1 MLMARELTGRIFNI
15 QRYCAGDGP
24 GIRTTVFFQGCPLH
38 CVWCHNP
45 ESHPFSPRVS
55 FQKNACIGCGRCK
68 NFLPGENCR
77 RRPDESCSGCGLCV
91 KECPGAALTLLGRSV
106 SVEDVMRTVRRD
118 RFYYDETGGGL
129 TLSGGEP
136 LAQMEFALSL
146 LSAAK
151 EEGISTAVETSG
163 AVPRRQF
170 ECVIGKCDLFLF
182 DIKASRARYQE
193 LTGADFELV
202 YRNLCSL
209 SAAGCRIF
217 LRVPMVQGKNADE
230 DFLTLLKELSGL
242 PHVESLELLP
252 YHDMGRGKAEMTGRN
267 EADWDAMSA
276 PPVSQLELWDRIL
289 KSRMRWHTP

>member
-1 MLMARELTGRIFNI
+1 MARELTGRIFNI

-118 RFYYDETGGGL
+118 RF
-129 TLSGGEP
+129 
-136 LAQMEFALSL
+136 
-146 LSAAK
+146 
-151 EEGISTAVETSG
+151 
-163 AVPRRQF
+163 
-170 ECVIGKCDLFLF
+170 
-182 DIKASRARYQE
+182 
-193 LTGADFELV
+193 
-202 YRNLCSL
+202 
-209 SAAGCRIF
+209 
-217 LRVPMVQGKNADE
+217 
-230 DFLTLLKELSGL
+230 
-242 PHVESLELLP
+242 
-252 YHDMGRGKAEMTGRN
+252 
-267 EADWDAMSA
+267 
-276 PPVSQLELWDRIL
+276 
-289 KSRMRWHTP
+289 

>member
-77 RRPDESCSGCGLCV
+77 RRPECLCSGCGLCV

-106 SVEDVMRTVRRD
+106 SVEDVMRIVRRD

-136 LAQMEFALSL
+136 LAQTEFALSL

-163 AVPRRQF
+163 AVPPQQF
-170 ECVIGKCDLFLF
+170 ERVIGKCDLFLF
-182 DIKASRARYQE
+182 DIKAPGSRYQE

-202 YRNLCSL
+202 YRNLRSL
-209 SAAGCRIF
+209 SAAGNRMI
-217 LRVPMVQGKNADE
+217 LRVPMVRGKNADE
-230 DFLTLLKELSGL
+230 EFLALLKELSGL

-252 YHDMGRGKAEMTGRN
+252 YHDMGRGKAETAGLR
-267 EADWDAMSA
+267 EADWDSMSA
-276 PPVSQLELWDRIL
+276 PPEELICNWNDSL
-289 KSRMRWHTP
+289 KKC

>member
-1 MLMARELTGRIFNI
+1 MARELTGRIFNI

-77 RRPDESCSGCGLCV
+77 RRPECLCSGCGLCV

-106 SVEDVMRTVRRD
+106 SVEDVMRIVRRD

-136 LAQMEFALSL
+136 LAQTEFALSL

-163 AVPRRQF
+163 AVPPQQF
-170 ECVIGKCDLFLF
+170 ERVIGKCDLFLF
-182 DIKASRARYQE
+182 DIKAPGSRYQE

-202 YRNLCSL
+202 YRNLRSL
-209 SAAGCRIF
+209 SAAGNRMI
-217 LRVPMVQGKNADE
+217 LRVPMVRGKNADE
-230 DFLTLLKELSGL
+230 EFLALLKELSGL

-252 YHDMGRGKAEMTGRN
+252 YHDMGRGKAETAGLR
-267 EADWDAMSA
+267 EADWDSMSA
-276 PPVSQLELWDRIL
+276 PPEELICNWNDSL
-289 KSRMRWHTP
+289 KKC

>member
-1 MLMARELTGRIFNI
+1 M
-15 QRYCAGDGP
+15 
-24 GIRTTVFFQGCPLH
+24 
-38 CVWCHNP
+38 
-45 ESHPFSPRVS
+45 
-55 FQKNACIGCGRCK
+55 
-68 NFLPGENCR
+68 
-77 RRPDESCSGCGLCV
+77 
-91 KECPGAALTLLGRSV
+91 
-106 SVEDVMRTVRRD
+106 
-118 RFYYDETGGGL
+118 
-129 TLSGGEP
+129 
-136 LAQMEFALSL
+136 
-146 LSAAK
+146 
-151 EEGISTAVETSG
+151 ETSG